1 MSNYPPFHEQ
11 LKYERERRGWSRED
25 IATKLGCDP
34 KTVRRWEIGESLPR
48 SDMRQQ
54 LTELFGKNVEEFGLL
69 EADRVDE
76 QNERRVDWGEAPHID
91 ALYGRE
97 REIATVGAWLEAK
110 RCRVVAI
117 LGVGGIGK
125 TTLAALAS
133 KQAAQSFSGILWRS
147 LRNALPFK
155 QFLKEGL
162 QSLARSTGDLPRKED
177 ALLSLFMQHLQATRC
192 LICLDN
198 VETVLQSGQLTGR
211 YLAEYE
217 GYGRFIQRLAETS
230 HQSVLLFTSREKP
243 RDIAALEGKD
253 TAVRSLHLAGIA
265 EQAGQQMLQDK
276 DLSGSAEE
284 WTQLVRLYS
293 GNPLAL
299 KIVAEPVRTLFG
311 GDIARFLR
319 EEESAFGDINALLQ
333 QQYERLPR
341 QEQVIL
347 SWLAIEREA
356 TTLDQLRDD
365 LAHALSRG
373 ALLESLDSLLR
384 RSLVE
389 RQGTMLFA
397 LQPVIM
403 EYVTGQL
410 IQQASEDFA
419 TDNPATWANQALLK
433 AQAKD
438 YIRAAQQRLILAPI
452 AENLVRQYSMS
463 RVEQIAR
470 DLLEAR
476 RWKYAQRQ
484 ERDYEAGNLLN
495 LMLYLNRDVRGLDC
509 SRLTIRQAYLQNAL
523 LADVNFAQAR
533 FIDTLFTHTFGNIYS
548 VSFAPQGDRLAV
560 GAATGEIWVY
570 HIHTGTLLLNSREHT
585 DAVWRIV
592 FSQDG
597 RLLAS
602 SSDDKTVRV
611 WDAATGHCLQTLSEH
626 SDRVRA
632 VAFSPNGALLAS
644 GSDDET
650 ICLWRVESGQRLAT
664 LHGHTDRVWAVA
676 FSPDG
681 TLLASGSTD
690 RTIRLWN
697 IADGCCLA
705 VFEGHNGWIRSIA
718 FSPDGTGED
727 KPDGTGEDKP
737 SPLLAS
743 GSDDQT
749 IRLWDSKSGN
759 CLHILR
765 GHSSRVWSVAFNAN
779 GAMLASGSEDQTIR
793 LWDVK
798 TGTCLTTLHGH
809 SNGVRSVV
817 FNPSGTGEDK
827 PDGTGEDKPSPLLAS
842 GGDDQAVRLW
852 DTGAG
857 NCLKALQGYTN
868 RVWSVVF
875 TPDGKELISSS
886 EDRIVRVWDADNNLC
901 LREFKDQ
908 AHGVKVAICS
918 PDGQLIAS
926 GGEDQTIR
934 LLSSHSGRCLSTLRG
949 HTNWIRA
956 LAFSSDGCWLAS
968 GSEDHSV
975 RLWAVDSGQ
984 CLRVFVGH
992 DSWIRAVSFN
1002 ADGSLLV
1009 SSSDDM
1015 TIRVWETATGRC
1027 ARVLA
1032 GHSGRVRA
1040 VACSPVGTGA
1050 INRPLLASASED
1062 GTLRLWDSQTGQMLN
1077 MLRGHAGWVRSVTFS
1092 PDGALL
1098 ASGGDDAVVCMWDN
1112 DSGQCAKTLRGH
1124 ESRVRWL
1131 AFAPDGK
1138 TLASCS
1144 DDGAI
1149 RLWDV
1154 STGTCRQTLIAE
1166 RPYERMNIT
1175 GAEGLTESEKTMLRA
1190 LGAIEN

>member
-25 IATKLGCDP
+25 IANKLGCDP

-48 SDMRQQ
+48 SYLRQQ
-54 LTELFGKNVEEFGLL
+54 LTELFGKDAEEFGLL
-69 EADRVDE
+69 ESDRIDE
-76 QNERRVDWGEAPHID
+76 QDEQRADWGEAPRVG
-91 ALYGRE
+91 AFYGRD
-97 REIATVGAWLEAK
+97 REIATVQAWLEDK

-125 TTLAALAS
+125 TTLAAMAS
-133 KQAAQSFSGILWRS
+133 KQTGQSFSGIFWRS

-162 QSLARSTGDLPRKED
+162 QSLTRSAGDLPRKED
-177 ALLSLFMQHLQATRC
+177 ALLSLFIQHLQNTRC

-198 VETVLQSGQLTGR
+198 VETVLQRGQLTGQ

-217 GYGRFIQRLAETS
+217 GYGRLIQRLAETS
-230 HQSVLLFTSREKP
+230 HQSVLLLTSREKP
-243 RDIAALEGKD
+243 REIAALEGKE

-276 DLSGSAEE
+276 ELSGSADE
-284 WTQLVRLYS
+284 WVQLIGLYS

-299 KIVAEPVRTLFG
+299 KIVAEPVRALFG

-319 EEESAFGDINALLQ
+319 EQESAFGDINALLQ

-397 LQPVIM
+397 LQPVIL

-419 TDNPATWANQALLK
+419 TDNPATWVNQALLK

-452 AENLVRQYSMS
+452 AENLLRQYGMS

-476 RWKYAQRQ
+476 RWKYAEWQ

-523 LADVNFAQAR
+523 LVDVNFAQAR

-548 VSFAPQGDRLAV
+548 VSFAPEGDRLAV

-570 HIHTGTLLLNSREHT
+570 HIRTGTLLLNSREHT
-585 DAVWRIV
+585 DAVWRVV

-602 SSDDKTVRV
+602 SSDDKTVRI
-611 WDAATGHCLQTLSEH
+611 WDAASGHCLKTLSEH

-632 VAFSPNGALLAS
+632 VAFSPDGALLAS

-650 ICLWRVESGQRLAT
+650 ICLWEIESGQRLAA
-664 LHGHTDRVWAVA
+664 LRGHTDRVWTVA
-676 FSPDG
+676 FSPDS

-690 RTIRLWN
+690 ETVRLWN
-697 IADGCCLA
+697 LAERRCVA
-705 VFEGHNGWIRSIA
+705 VFEGHDGWIRSIA
-718 FSPDGTGED
+718 FSPDGAI
-727 KPDGTGEDKP
+727 
-737 SPLLAS
+737 LAS

-749 IRLWDSKSGN
+749 IRLWDSKSGD
-759 CLHILR
+759 CLYTLR
-765 GHSSRVWSVAFNAN
+765 GHSSRVWSVAFNAS
-779 GAMLASGSEDQTIR
+779 GAMLASGSEDQAIR
-793 LWDVK
+793 LWDVQ
-798 TGTCLTTLHGH
+798 TGTCLNTLQGH
-809 SNGVRSVV
+809 SNGVRSVA
-817 FNPSGTGEDK
+817 FNPRGGE
-827 PDGTGEDKPSPLLAS
+827 LVS
-842 GGDDQAVRLW
+842 GGDDQAVRIW
-852 DTGAG
+852 DTGSG
-857 NCLKALQGYTN
+857 NCLKSLQGYTN

-875 TPDGKELISSS
+875 TPDRKELISSS
-886 EDRIVRVWDADNNLC
+886 EDRIVRVWAASSGLC
-901 LREFKDQ
+901 LRAFKDQ

-934 LLSSHSGRCLSTLRG
+934 LLNSHSGRCLSTLRG

-956 LAFSSDGCWLAS
+956 LAFSPDGCWLAS

-984 CLRVFVGH
+984 CLRAFEGH
-992 DSWIRAVSFN
+992 GSWIRAVSFN
-1002 ADGSLLV
+1002 ADGSLLA
-1009 SSSDDM
+1009 SGSDDT
-1015 TIRVWETATGRC
+1015 TIRVWEAATGRC
-1027 ARVLA
+1027 VRVLE

-1040 VACSPVGTGA
+1040 VACSPVG
-1050 INRPLLASASED
+1050 NKLASASED

-1077 MLRGHAGWVRSVTFS
+1077 TLREHAGWVRAVTFS
-1092 PDGALL
+1092 PDGTLL
-1098 ASGGDDAVVCMWDN
+1098 ASGGDDAVICVWDS
-1112 DSGQCAKTLRGH
+1112 DSGQCVKTLRNH

-1149 RLWDV
+1149 RLWNV
-1154 STGTCRQTLIAE
+1154 STATCRQTLIAE

-1175 GAEGLTESEKTMLRA
+1175 GAEGLTEAEKTMLRA
-1190 LGAIEN
+1190 LGAIEQ